1 MIIYQEVVK
10 NKMAMLMNNRLLIL
24 GIAVLL
30 LAVGLSGCN
39 EIEKKLTGKLVTAPL
54 STLALTVDDLPQGYI
69 KWTENTNQSLFST
82 GNISIEEYSVTF
94 AFESHE
100 NNTGFPAIALSLA
113 KFNSSDDA
121 SIVMYNS
128 SEQISKGYGNL
139 NRITPEDVEQ
149 IGDESTYELFQ
160 GSMGEYYGYQN
171 TTISLSWFRIN
182 NVVVFMFLQGF
193 PVWEIDYTRLT
204 IDYSKIVE
212 SRINASLD

>member
-1 MIIYQEVVK
+1 MNGKIMII
-10 NKMAMLMNNRLLIL
+10 
-24 GIAVLL
+24 GIAVMFLV
-30 LAVGLSGCN
+30 VGLSGCA
-39 EIEKKLTGKLVTAPL
+39 ETEEKSTGKLVTAPL
-54 STLALTVDDLPQGYI
+54 STLALTIDDLPQGYI
-69 KWTENTNQSLFST
+69 RWTENTNQSLFST
-82 GNISIEEYSVTF
+82 GNISIEGYSVTF
-94 AFESHE
+94 VFESHE
-100 NNTGFPAIALSLA
+100 NNTGFPPISLSLA

-121 SIVMYNS
+121 SIAMYNS
-128 SEQISKGYGNL
+128 SEQISKEYGIL

-171 TTISLSWFRIN
+171 VTVSLSWFRVN

-212 SRINASLD
+212 SKINASLD